1 MQSGQSSDGL
11 SYVPNSVDDSASLL
25 VRLRDCRTVR
35 PFDSVRLAIERERES
50 GIGFVPVVLNEQL
63 LGVFRSTCLPVIGS
77 QSELNDLLMEPV
89 DRHLTEM
96 GFTISSDFTSSQAI
110 SELITRQLPAAPV
123 IDSDNNCLGV
133 AVLSDLLSPDVW
145 NLRPYRVGGMA
156 TPFGVYLTDGRLRAG
171 AVDWALVVTG
181 MLLGITLTFST
192 YIVQELAILIQHQS
206 GLPLMSLLN
215 MSVSG
220 KQDGLKILALSLQII
235 SPLLFLLILRAMPLT
250 GFHAAEHMT
259 VHAIEQGEPLDQR
272 IVARMP
278 RIHPR
283 CGTNLMAAGAIFLS
297 VSQTI
302 SVLAARAL
310 DSGSGAILA
319 AMVTFFAWRPFGA
332 FLQQYFT
339 TKPPTDRQLQ
349 SGIAAGQEL
358 LDKFNHA
365 PPGRPEL
372 PLRVWRMGILQ
383 VMAGASLTM
392 PLAWLVLR

>member
-11 SYVPNSVDDSASLL
+11 SSVQISADDSASLS
-25 VRLRDCRTVR
+25 VRLRNCRTVR
-35 PFDSVRLAIERERES
+35 PFDSVRLAVETERES
-50 GIGFVPVVLNEQL
+50 GIGLVPVVSNEQL
-63 LGVFRSTCLPVIGS
+63 LGVFRSTDLPVINS
-77 QSELNDLLMEPV
+77 QTELNDLLMEPV
-89 DRHLTEM
+89 DRHLTGPAFVIPAEY
-96 GFTISSDFTSSQAI
+96 TSNQAI
-110 SELITRQLPAAPV
+110 SALITRQLPAAPV
-123 IDSDNNCLGV
+123 IDSDNNWLGI

-145 NLRPYRVGGMA
+145 NMRPHRVGGMA

-171 AVDWALVVTG
+171 ASDWALVITG
-181 MLLGITLTFST
+181 MLLSLTLTFST
-192 YIVQELAILIQHQS
+192 YIVQELAIVTQHQS
-206 GLPLMSLLN
+206 GVPLMSLLN

-220 KQDGLKILALSLQII
+220 KQDGLKILAISLQII
-235 SPLLFLLILRAMPLT
+235 IPLLFLLILRAMPLT

-259 VHAIEQGEPLDQR
+259 VHAIEMGEPLDKR
-272 IVARMP
+272 IVSRMP

-297 VSQTI
+297 VSQAL
-302 SVLAARAL
+302 SVLAARAI

-319 AMVTFFAWRPFGA
+319 AMVTFVAWRPFGA

-358 LDKFNHA
+358 LDRFNQA
-365 PPGRPEL
+365 PPGRPDL
-372 PLRVWRMGILQ
+372 PLRIWRMGILQ
-383 VMAGASLTM
+383 VVVGASLMM